1 MNEDWF
7 DLDEFQNFYED
18 LTSVKEKKFSLYDTT
33 TDKNKD
39 GEGSSIQMIKN
50 ENHDML
56 QTPPSHDLFK
66 SNDALPA
73 LVSYT
78 PESSQE
84 ELKIT
89 QCKKFSTFLSLYS
102 SELCFFQI
110 ALKKHND
117 VL

>member
-1 MNEDWF
+1 MNKDWF

-18 LTSVKEKKFSLYDTT
+18 LTSVKEKEFSLSDRN

-84 ELKIT
+84 EQKIT
-89 QCKKFSTFLSLYS
+89 QCKQFSIFLSLYS
-102 SELCFFQI
+102 LELCLLQI
-110 ALKKHND
+110 ALKKHNV